1 MKKQTSRRTF
11 MQQSGALG
19 AILATSTAPAIL
31 AQDSPG
37 DRIVV
42 GVIGM
47 GRGRGHLASYLDLKN
62 VEVSHVCDLDP
73 TRLGVGEKLVNG
85 KQEHRKVKA
94 VQEFQ
99 RILEDR
105 DVNLIS
111 IALPNFW
118 HTPAAILACQA
129 GKHVYVEKPGSHN
142 PWEAKQLVA
151 AARHHKRKMQMGN
164 QRRSMPYYREGIE
177 RLKGGVVGDV
187 KFSRCW
193 YLNARPSIKKGVYG
207 KPPEWLNWES
217 WQGATPERPFKDNL
231 VHYNWHWH
239 WHYGGG
245 ELANNGI
252 HALDVCR
259 WGLGVDYPERV
270 TCNGGRYTYDDDQ
283 ETPDT
288 MYATYHCGDRGANF
302 ESSSCHPRREE
313 EHPFVSFY
321 GTEGTVAFDG
331 GGYSIH
337 DLKGKELER
346 VKGSSDQKPHFQN
359 MMDAI
364 RNDTPLNS
372 EIGDAQISSM
382 WCHLGNIAYR
392 TQSSLEIDP
401 ASGEIRNNAAATA
414 LWKREYRPGWDK
426 KLAL

>member
-1 MKKQTSRRTF
+1 MR
-11 MQQSGALG
+11 QSGALG
-19 AILATSTAPAIL
+19 AILATATPPAIL
-31 AQDSPG
+31 AQNSPG

-47 GRGRGHLASYLDLKN
+47 GRGRGHLASYLQLKN

-73 TRLGVGEKLVNG
+73 ARLGVGEKLVNG
-85 KQEHRKVKA
+85 KQKQRNVKA
-94 VQEFQ
+94 VQEFE

-105 DVNLIS
+105 DVNLVS
-111 IALPNFW
+111 IAMPNFW
-118 HTPAAILACQA
+118 HAPAAILAASA

-142 PWEAKQLVA
+142 PWESKQMVA
-151 AARHHKRKMQMGN
+151 AARKYDRKMQMGN
-164 QRRSMPYYREGIE
+164 QRRSMPYYREGID
-177 RLKGGVVGDV
+177 RLKARVIGEV

-193 YLNARPSIKKGVYG
+193 YKNARGSIKKGQYVD
-207 KPPEWLNWES
+207 PPEWLNWAA
-217 WQGATPERPFKDNL
+217 WQGPTPERAYKDNL

-252 HALDVCR
+252 HALDICR
-259 WGLGVDYPERV
+259 WGLGVDYPDRV
-270 TCNGGRYTYDDDQ
+270 TCNGGRYHYEDDQ

-302 ESSSCHPRREE
+302 ESSSCLPRREE
-313 EHPFVSFY
+313 ELPFVSFY
-321 GTEGTVAFDG
+321 GTEGTMSFDS
-331 GGYSIH
+331 GGYTIF
-337 DLKGKELER
+337 DLKGKEVER
-346 VKGSSDQKPHFQN
+346 VKGSSDQTPHFQN

-364 RNDTPLNS
+364 RENKALNS
-372 EIGDAQISSM
+372 EIADAQVSSM

-392 TQSSLEIDP
+392 TQSSLDIEPTTGRILNHPD
-401 ASGEIRNNAAATA
+401 AMAF
-414 LWKREYRPGWDK
+414 WKREYRAGWEA

>member
-1 MKKQTSRRTF
+1 MR
-11 MQQSGALG
+11 QSGAIG
-19 AILATSTAPAIL
+19 AILATATPPAIL
-31 AQDSPG
+31 GQDSPG

-47 GRGRGHLASYLDLKN
+47 GRGRGHLASYLKLKN

-85 KQEHRKVKA
+85 KQTQRKVKA

-105 DVNLIS
+105 DVNLVS
-111 IALPNFW
+111 IAMPNFW
-118 HTPAAILACQA
+118 HSPAAILAASA

-142 PWEAKQLVA
+142 PWESKQMVA
-151 AARHHKRKMQMGN
+151 AARKYDRKMQMGN
-164 QRRSMPYYREGIE
+164 QRRSMPYYREGID
-177 RLKGGVVGDV
+177 RLKARAIGEV

-193 YLNARPSIKKGVYG
+193 YKNARGSIKKGQFVD
-207 KPPEWLNWES
+207 PPEWLNWQA

-252 HALDVCR
+252 HALDICR
-259 WGLGVDYPERV
+259 WGLGVDYPDRV
-270 TCNGGRYTYDDDQ
+270 TCNGGRYHYEDDQ

-313 EHPFVSFY
+313 ELPFVSFY
-321 GTEGTVAFDG
+321 GTEGTLSFDG
-331 GGYSIH
+331 GGYSIF
-337 DLKGKELER
+337 DLKGQEVER
-346 VKGSSDQKPHFQN
+346 VKGSSDQTPHFQN

-364 RNDTPLNS
+364 RDNTPLNS

-392 TQSSLEIDP
+392 TQSSLDIEPTTGRIL
-401 ASGEIRNNAAATA
+401 NNPDAMA
-414 LWKREYRPGWDK
+414 LWKREYRPGWEE